1 MSQPTD
7 EQRRIEPD
15 AGEQTPID
23 PPRDFWGIVR
33 RLGPGMIIAGSIVGS
48 GELIATTK
56 TGAQAGMTLLWLII
70 VGCVI
75 KVFVQIELGRHAITH
90 GETTLKAL
98 DSVPGPRLG
107 INWIIWGWLLMM
119 AFIMGQLGGIVGGV
133 GQSLA
138 LTFPITGDYFDAVLV
153 PSQKELVPFVEWD
166 REIQNSSQP
175 YADLDPKERDRI
187 LTAHGRIGDA
197 LTRAGEKGQLALTA
211 ARDGT
216 GWEDPYT
223 YDDKIWAGLVTLAT
237 SALLFAGRYGMIQ
250 SVSTFLVVSF
260 TFITIGNVV
269 SLQSTE
275 QWSISAADVWHGLSF
290 QRPAMTSSGVDPL
303 AMALAAFGI
312 IGVGASELVAYPY
325 WCLEKGYG
333 KFIGP
338 RDETAGWSNRAKG
351 WMRIMLYDSFS
362 SMVLYTIATIAFYLM
377 GAVVLYQLGGD
388 PSDMRM
394 VSTLAMAYG
403 PVFGEY
409 ATWLFLI
416 GAIAVLYSTFLV
428 ANASNARM
436 IADALIVTK
445 FIERGDKKK
454 TWRAVQT
461 LSVALPIISMVIY
474 WFFPDPPKMVRVAG
488 IMQGA
493 MLPVLGF
500 AALYFRYKRTDSR
513 LTPRLIW
520 DIALIVSCIGMTVSG
535 IWGVYSEVKKIT
547 G

>member
-1 MSQPTD
+1 MSQPID
-7 EQRRIEPD
+7 AQQHNSSADIEQS
-15 AGEQTPID
+15 PID
-23 PPRDFWGIVR
+23 PPRHFMGIVR

-70 VGCVI
+70 AGCVI

-90 GETTLKAL
+90 GETTLTAL
-98 DSVPGPRLG
+98 DGVPGPRFG
-107 INWIIWGWLLMM
+107 INWIIWCWLVMM
-119 AFIMGQLGGIVGGV
+119 AFIMAQLGGIVGGV

-138 LTFPITGDYFDAVLV
+138 LTFPVTGDYVDAVMV
-153 PSQKELVPFVEWD
+153 PSQKELVSFVGWDDVIQKSTEPF
-166 REIQNSSQP
+166 
-175 YADLDPKERDRI
+175 ADLEPKERERI
-187 LTAHGRIGDA
+187 LTAHGRIGTA
-197 LTRAGEKGQLALTA
+197 LTKAGEKGEQALAA
-211 ARDGT
+211 AREKT
-216 GWEDPYT
+216 GWNDPYT
-223 YDDKIWAGLVTLAT
+223 YDDKIWAALVTVAT
-237 SALLFAGRYGMIQ
+237 SALLFAGRYGLIQ
-250 SVSTFLVVSF
+250 TISTFLVVMF
-260 TFITIGNVV
+260 TFITIGNVCA
-269 SLQSTE
+269 LQSTE
-275 QWSISAADVWHGLSF
+275 KWSITAADVWHGLSF
-290 QRPAMTSSGVDPL
+290 QRPAMTSSGIDPL

-338 RDETAGWSNRAKG
+338 RDESTAWSTRAKG
-351 WMRIMLYDSFS
+351 WMKIMLYDSFS

-436 IADALIVTK
+436 LADVLKVMKVIK
-445 FIERGDKKK
+445 PEQKELSR
-454 TWRAVQT
+454 RAVQA
-461 LSVALPIISMVIY
+461 LSVALPMVSMIIY
-474 WFFPDPPKMVRVAG
+474 WFHPDPPKMVRVAG

-493 MLPVLGF
+493 MLPILGF
-500 AALYFRYKRTDSR
+500 AALFFRYRRTDAR

-520 DIALIVSCIGMTVSG
+520 DIALIVSCIGMMVSG
-535 IWGVYSEVKKIT
+535 LWGVYSEVKKIT

>member
-1 MSQPTD
+1 MSQTHD
-7 EQRRIEPD
+7 E
-15 AGEQTPID
+15 
-23 PPRDFWGIVR
+23 PPRDLSNEAGPSTMNPPRNFFGIIR

-70 VGCVI
+70 AGCVI

-90 GETTLKAL
+90 GETTLTAL
-98 DSVPGPRLG
+98 NGVPGPRLG
-107 INWIIWGWLLMM
+107 INWIVWCWLAMM
-119 AFIMGQLGGIVGGV
+119 VFIMAQLGGIVGGV

-138 LTFPITGDYFDAVLV
+138 LTFPITEDYVSAVMV
-153 PSQKELVPFVEWD
+153 PSQRELVPYVAWD
-166 REIQNSSQP
+166 DVIQNNAEP
-175 YADLDPKERDRI
+175 FADLDPKERERI
-187 LTAHGRIGDA
+187 LTAHGRIGTA
-197 LTRAGEKGQLALTA
+197 LTKAGEKGQQALAA
-211 ARDGT
+211 ARDQT
-216 GWEDPYT
+216 GWIDPYT
-223 YDDKIWAGLVTLAT
+223 YDDKIWAALVTVAT
-237 SALLFAGRYGMIQ
+237 SALLFAGRYGIIQ
-250 SVSTFLVVSF
+250 SISTFLVVTF
-260 TFITIGNVV
+260 TFITIGNVCA
-269 SLQSTE
+269 LQTTE
-275 QWSISAADVWHGLSF
+275 KWSISAADVLHGLSF
-290 QRPAMTSSGVDPL
+290 QRPAVTGGVDPL

-338 RDETAGWSNRAKG
+338 RDESTAWSTRAKG

-394 VSTLAMAYG
+394 VSTLAMSYG

-428 ANASNARM
+428 ANAGNARM
-436 IADALIVTK
+436 LADVLKVMKIIKPEQKELSRHV
-445 FIERGDKKK
+445 
-454 TWRAVQT
+454 VQA
-461 LSVALPIISMVIY
+461 LSVGLPMISLIIY
-474 WFFPDPPKMVRVAG
+474 WFHPDPPKMVRVAG

-493 MLPVLGF
+493 MLPILGF
-500 AALYFRYKRTDSR
+500 AALFFRYKRTDAR
-513 LTPRLIW
+513 LAPRLIW
-520 DIALIVSCIGMTVSG
+520 DVALIVSCIGMTVSG
-535 IWGVYSEVKKIT
+535 VWGVYSEVKKIK